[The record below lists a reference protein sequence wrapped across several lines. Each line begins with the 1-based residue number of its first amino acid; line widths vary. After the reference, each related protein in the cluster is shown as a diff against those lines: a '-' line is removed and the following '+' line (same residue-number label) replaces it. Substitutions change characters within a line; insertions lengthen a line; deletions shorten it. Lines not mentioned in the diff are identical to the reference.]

1 MALATYKV
9 LVDWNNDGDFSDS
22 NEDVS
27 ANVLAALFI
36 RGANFASQLTGRAVA
51 GTLRINLNNSTGIYN
66 SFLSGGALYGNLLPS
81 RKIQVQAGNT
91 GFPYT
96 FAFSFLDTPIWT
108 GYITKILPTVQ
119 SGQARTALIEAT
131 GPLGRLGQAKVD
143 VAQAT
148 AQRTDQLVDDILDA
162 AGWAADD
169 RDLDEGKTTVTRYW
183 TTRQQTPF
191 ALNEIAETE
200 AGWIKETPD
209 GKIAFENRHHR
220 YTATHASTS
229 QATFSDAGGSTLNY
243 VRIVQNDPLPQI
255 FNEFR
260 AGTRIYTVGSLAVL
274 WTHPETGSAS
284 PTIDVGLVKT
294 FEARFPNSNSDTNAV
309 GVNEW
314 TTTAA
319 TTDMLANA
327 ASDGSG
333 TNLTSDIGI
342 SVTKT
347 GERMLI
353 QLTNNS
359 TSLAYITKLQ
369 ARGTPIAESNIGNI
383 VQTDATSITTYG
395 ERTYPIPA
403 KWLPSS
409 DEATDYCAYNLQVY
423 KNTLPRLSMTV
434 IGKDAVHMSEII
446 TRDLHDRITVTA
458 NSSTGANLG
467 INGEFQI
474 DRIEHTIAPMNHVVQ
489 WELSP
494 ISGGFGS
501 YWVVGTG
508 VLDSSTRLAY

>member
-27 ANVLAALFI
+27 ANVLAASFT

-81 RKIQVQAGNT
+81 RKIQVKAGNS

-96 FAFSFLDTPIWT
+96 FPFSFLDTPIWT

-148 AQRTDQLVDDILDA
+148 AQRTDQLIDDILDA
-162 AGWAADD
+162 AGWDAGD
-169 RDLDEGKTTVTRYW
+169 RDLDEGKTTITRYW
-183 TTRQQTPF
+183 STGKQTLA

-200 AGWIKETPD
+200 VGWIKETPD

-220 YTATHASTS
+220 YAETHANTS
-229 QATFSDAGGSTLNY
+229 QGTFSDAGGSTLSY
-243 VRIVQNDPLPQI
+243 KRIEQKDSLPQV
-255 FNEFR
+255 FNSFR
-260 AGTRIYTVGSLAVL
+260 AGARVYTVGSLAVL
-274 WTHPETGSAS
+274 WTLPDIGTSS
-284 PTIDVGLVKT
+284 PSIDVGQVKT
-294 FEARFPNSNSDTNAV
+294 FEASFPNSDSATNAV
-309 GVNEW
+309 SVNAW

-333 TNLTSDIGI
+333 TNLTSSIGI

-347 GERMLI
+347 GERMEI
-353 QLTNNS
+353 QLTNNAAV
-359 TSLAYITKLQ
+359 LVYITKLQ
-369 ARGTPIAESNIGNI
+369 ARGTPITESNVGRVL
-383 VQTDATSITTYG
+383 VQDSASITAYG
-395 ERTYPIPA
+395 EREYSTPA
-403 KWLPSS
+403 KWLPNA
-409 DEATDYCAYNLQVY
+409 DESTDYCLYNINLY
-423 KNTLPRLSMTV
+423 KDVTPRVSITV
-434 IGKDAVHMSEII
+434 TGKDGVHLNQILQ
-446 TRDLHDRITVTA
+446 RDLHDRITVTA
-458 NSSTGANLG
+458 TNATRTNLG
-467 INGEFQI
+467 INGDFQI
-474 DRIEHTIAPMNHVVQ
+474 DKINHRIRPMYHEVQ
-489 WELSP
+489 WELTP
-494 ISGGFGS
+494 ITGSYGS
-501 YWVVGTG
+501 YWNVGFG
-508 VLDSSTRLAY
+508 VLDSSTRLGY